1 MLLRI
6 FLFGSAIVGV
16 LVAAL
21 VWAVITGQYEAAQPS
36 PSPSAVSSGEA
47 AASSCPASS
56 VAESAAASASAEA
69 SPSAEASAG
78 ASGGGAMVNILN
90 SNFGPDLTV
99 AVGTTVMWMN
109 ADGYAHT
116 ATQGS
121 DGVKAPD
128 ALFDLKLAAGA
139 SDTFTFTEAGT
150 YQVTCTLH
158 PNMNMTITVQ

>member
-21 VWAVITGQYEAAQPS
+21 VWAVITGQYEAAQPT
-36 PSPSAVSSGEA
+36 PSPSAVTSDEP
-47 AASSCPASS
+47 AASLSPGGS
-56 VAESAAASASAEA
+56 VAESAAASPSAEA
-69 SPSAEASAG
+69 SPSAA
-78 ASGGGAMVNILN
+78 ASGEVAMVNILN
-90 SNFGPDLTV
+90 SDFGPDLTV
-99 AVGTTVMWMN
+99 AVGATVMWMN

-116 ATQGS
+116 ATEGS
-121 DGVKAPD
+121 NGVKAPD
-128 ALFDLKLAAGA
+128 ALFDLKLPAGA
-139 SDTFTFTEAGT
+139 SDSFTFTEAGT

>member
-1 MLLRI
+1 MLLRL

-36 PSPSAVSSGEA
+36 PSASAIASGEP
-47 AASSCPASS
+47 PASS
-56 VAESAAASASAEA
+56 SPGGSLVETASAEA

-78 ASGGGAMVNILN
+78 ASGAVAMVNILN
-90 SNFGPDLTV
+90 SDFGPDLTV
-99 AVGTTVMWMN
+99 AIGTTVMWMN

-116 ATQGS
+116 ATEGS
-121 DGVKAPD
+121 DGKAAPD
-128 ALFDLKLAAGA
+128 ALFDLQLAAGA
-139 SDTFTFTEAGT
+139 SNSFTFTEAGP

>member
-6 FLFGSAIVGV
+6 FLFGSAIGVV

-36 PSPSAVSSGEA
+36 PSASAVASGEP
-47 AASSCPASS
+47 AASSSPGAS
-56 VAESAAASASAEA
+56 VVESAAESASAEA
-69 SPSAEASAG
+69 SASAG
-78 ASGGGAMVNILN
+78 PSGTVEMVNILN
-90 SNFGPDLTV
+90 SDFGQDLTI

-121 DGVKAPD
+121 DGVKASD
-128 ALFDLKLAAGA
+128 ALFDLQIAAGA
-139 SDTFTFTEAGT
+139 SDSYTFAEAGT
-150 YQVTCTLH
+150 DKVTCTLH
-158 PNMNMTITVQ
+158 PNMNMTITVR